1 MNPVKTLEN
10 HGQAIW
16 LDFLARGFVAKG
28 DLKALIDTDGV
39 KGVTSNPS
47 IFEKAIGSSD
57 EYDGAIG
64 KALQKGDRPVADLFE
79 AVAIEDIQNAADVLR
94 PVYDRLNGTDGF
106 VSLEVSPY
114 LAMDTKGTIAEA
126 ERLWKDVKRQNLM
139 VKVPATPEGL
149 PAIEHLI
156 GEGIS
161 INITLLFSQEVYRE
175 VAEAYIAG
183 LEKYVAKGGDPSHV
197 ASVASFFV
205 SRIDS
210 AVDKQLDDKIA
221 RANDPSEKERLSALK
236 GKVAIANAKL
246 AYQDYKRLFAGPRWE
261 KLAAKGAKPQRLLWA
276 STGTKNKDYSDVLY
290 VEELI
295 GPNTVNTVPPATL
308 DAFRD
313 HGKPRDSLEE
323 NIEDARRVLE
333 ELEKSGISLD
343 AITEELV
350 KDGVKLFADAADK
363 LYGAVAQK
371 RAASLGGGI
380 DRQQLAL
387 GDGIRKAV
395 EKSTEDWRASATI
408 RRLWQK
414 DKSVWTGD
422 DENKWLGWL
431 NSPAA
436 ADVADYEDFA
446 RRVKG
451 QNFSDAVV
459 LGMGGSSL
467 GPEVLAETFAK
478 KSGFPKLHVLDS
490 TDPAQVRA
498 MEDAVDLAHTLF
510 IVSSKS
516 GGTTEPNVMKD
527 YFFDRVSKT
536 IGKDKAGHRFIAVTD
551 PGSSLQKVATK
562 QGFARIF
569 YGDPT
574 IGGRYSVLS
583 PFGLVPAAAA
593 GIDVRS
599 LITHALAMV
608 RSCGADVPPHEN
620 PGVQLGLAMGL
631 AGLEGRDK
639 VTITSSAKVADFG
652 AWAEQ
657 LIAESTGK
665 EGKGLIPIDGEPL
678 GDPSLYGND
687 RFFIDIRTEG
697 EDDASHDDRLKA
709 LEAAG
714 HPVVRIVMKS
724 IDHIGQEFFRFE
736 MATAVAGA
744 ILGINPFN
752 QPDVEAAKIKTRE
765 LTGCVREDRR
775 AACGEAGHFD
785 RRGRSLHRRAQ
796 RRRAAQ
802 GRRRRHARLVDQ
814 SASFAFGQRRLCR
827 PARLYRARPRH
838 DRLAAEDA
846 ACGARH
852 PSCRDLRRI
861 RPALPALH
869 RTGLQGRPRQRR
881 VPADHRRRCQGF
893 AGARPESEFRHH
905 QGGAGARRFR
915 RAHRTWPARAARPSQ
930 GRPRIGIVR
939 TRCRDCG
946 SAQLGKSG
954 HATRHDRPRPDGRQ
968 HRPPAD
974 EQRPHRRGLRQ
985 GCEGG
990 RRPRR
995 RRRNR
1000 RRHAGRFRGKTGKAA
1015 HRLGDAAGRQDHR
1028 GDHRGTG
1035 KADAARRRHHRWRQY
1050 VLAGRRPPRRGAEGA
1065 RACIISTSAPAA
1077 ASGVSSAAIA

>member
-1 MNPVKTLEN
+1 MNPVKALEN
-10 HGQAIW
+10 HRQAVW
-16 LDFLARGFVAKG
+16 LDFLARGFVANG
-28 DLKALIDTDGV
+28 DLKRLIETDGV

-64 KALQKGDRPVADLFE
+64 QALKKGDRSVADLFE
-79 AVAIEDIQNAADVLR
+79 HLAVVDIQHAADVLR
-94 PVYDRLNGTDGF
+94 PVYDHSHGGDGF

-114 LAMDTKGTIAEA
+114 LAMDTKGTIVEA
-126 ERLWKDVKRQNLM
+126 ERLWKDVHRKNLM

-149 PAIEHLI
+149 PAIEYLI

-161 INITLLFSQEVYRE
+161 INITLLFSQKVYRQ
-175 VAEAYIAG
+175 VAEAYLKG

-210 AVDKQLDDKIA
+210 AVDKQLDEKIA
-221 RANDPSEKERLSALK
+221 RANDPSEKERLAALK

-246 AYQDYKRLFAGPRWE
+246 AYQDYKRLFSGPRWD
-261 KLAAKGAKPQRLLWA
+261 KLTAKGAKPQRLLWA

-295 GPNTVNTVPPATL
+295 GPDTVNTVPPATL

-313 HGKPRDSLEE
+313 HGKVRDSLEE
-323 NIEDARRVLE
+323 NVEDARHVLE

-363 LYGAVAQK
+363 LYGAVAHK
-371 RAASLGGGI
+371 RATSLGGGI
-380 DRQQLAL
+380 DHQKLAL
-387 GDGIRKAV
+387 GAGIEKAV
-395 EKSTEDWRASATI
+395 EKSTEEWRASAKI
-408 RRLWQK
+408 RRLWHK

-422 DENKWLGWL
+422 DEDKWLGWL
-431 NSPAA
+431 TSAA
-436 ADVADYEDFA
+436 SADVADYEDFA
-446 RRVKG
+446 ARVKG
-451 QNFSDAVV
+451 QNFTDAVV

-467 GPEVLAETFAK
+467 GPEVLAQTFPHR
-478 KSGFPKLHVLDS
+478 SGFPRLHVLDS

-498 MEDAVDLAHTLF
+498 MEEYVDIAKTLF

-527 YFFDRVSKT
+527 YFFDRVAKA

-551 PGSSLQKVATK
+551 PGSSLQKVAIK

-569 YGDPT
+569 YGDPA

-599 LITHALAMV
+599 LLGHTLAMV
-608 RSCGADVPPHEN
+608 RSCGADVPPQEN
-620 PGVQLGLAMGL
+620 PGVQLGLAMGI

-639 VTITSSAKVADFG
+639 VTIFASPDVADFG

-665 EGKGLIPIDGEPL
+665 DGKGLIPIEGETI
-678 GDPSLYGND
+678 GDAAVYGND
-687 RFFIDIRTEG
+687 RFFIDLRTEG
-697 EDDASHDDRLKA
+697 EHDAAHEAKLAA

-736 MATAVAGA
+736 IATAVAGS

-765 LTGCVREDRR
+765 LTAAFEKTGSLPAEQPVVSADGVELYTDAQNAGELRKAGANGDLNSWIKAHLSRSDRGDYVALLAYIERDGDTIDAMQAMRLKVRDAKHLATCAEFGPRFLHSTGQAYKGGPDSGVFLQVTTDDSKDLAVPGQKASFGVIKAAQARGDFDVLTERGRR
-775 AACGEAGHFD
+775 ALRVHLKGDLTSG
-785 RRGRSLHRRAQ
+785 
-796 RRRAAQ
+796 
-802 GRRRRHARLVDQ
+802 
-814 SASFAFGQRRLCR
+814 
-827 PARLYRARPRH
+827 
-838 DRLAAEDA
+838 LAALDA
-846 ACGARH
+846 A
-852 PSCRDLRRI
+852 I
-861 RPALPALH
+861 
-869 RTGLQGRPRQRR
+869 
-881 VPADHRRRCQGF
+881 
-893 AGARPESEFRHH
+893 
-905 QGGAGARRFR
+905 
-915 RAHRTWPARAARPSQ
+915 
-930 GRPRIGIVR
+930 
-939 TRCRDCG
+939 
-946 SAQLGKSG
+946 
-954 HATRHDRPRPDGRQ
+954 
-968 HRPPAD
+968 
-974 EQRPHRRGLRQ
+974 
-985 GCEGG
+985 
-990 RRPRR
+990 
-995 RRRNR
+995 
-1000 RRHAGRFRGKTGKAA
+1000 
-1015 HRLGDAAGRQDHR
+1015 
-1028 GDHRGTG
+1028 
-1035 KADAARRRHHRWRQY
+1035 
-1050 VLAGRRPPRRGAEGA
+1050 
-1065 RACIISTSAPAA
+1065 
-1077 ASGVSSAAIA
+1077 SAALN